1 MKSIKIIIALICAT
15 LSANGQGNYPVSQ
28 IPKELLS
35 RASVVVRNFD
45 LHIDVKDLDD
55 VTYKYKIAKTI
66 LNKNGDDEGG
76 LYLWYNKSQQIK
88 SVKGMVYDEFSNSV
102 GKISEKDF
110 KDVSTAN
117 GFSLFED
124 SRAKVFRPAVTI
136 YPYTVVY
143 EYEIHAKQS
152 MVFPDWFPKHSTDIS
167 VETSTFQFSSKP
179 DFSIRYRENNYVGD
193 SVKIHKSG
201 DYTTYNWKVKNIKAS
216 RNEPYSPST
225 QEILTSVRIAP
236 NSFKYMGVAG
246 SFTNWNEMGSWMSEK
261 LLKNRNAIPNETAS
275 HIKELTK
282 DIADPKLKAK
292 KIYEYMQ
299 QKTRYVGVQIGIG
312 GYQPFMAEDVDRTSY
327 GDCKGLA
334 NYTQGLLKVAGID
347 AYYAVIYA
355 GDEKHNAIPNFASM
369 DQFNHAILCIPFKN
383 DTTWV
388 DCTSKENPFGYL
400 GDFTDD
406 RLALICTENG
416 GKLIRTPKFTD
427 EKSLQNRKAIFEID
441 AEGNL
446 SGDIVTT
453 FTGSQY
459 DNRASLINEP
469 LTEQLKK
476 FSNYYNIDNPEISSF
491 KITQDKGTFPITTE
505 TIKLKARN
513 YAAIN
518 GKQFYIPLNLMN
530 RASPRKEV
538 SNRSTNVK
546 IDRGYLD
553 IDVTTFKIPKGFKI
567 ELKPDNHKI
576 ESPLGSYLSTVELN
590 GEVVKYTR
598 KMLLK
603 EGIYPPEKY
612 QDLVNLYQSA
622 YEADNEKLILVSQ

>member
-1 MKSIKIIIALICAT
+1 MKPIKILFSLICAT
-15 LSANGQGNYPVSQ
+15 LSVKGQANYQVSQ
-28 IPKELLS
+28 IPKELLT
-35 RASVVVRNFD
+35 RASAVVRSMD
-45 LHIDVKDLDD
+45 LDIHVKDLDD
-55 VTYKYKIAKTI
+55 VIYKYKIATTI

-76 LYLWYNKSQQIK
+76 IYLWYNKSQQIK

-124 SRAKVFRPAVTI
+124 SRAKVFSPAVTI

-152 MVFPDWFPKHSTDIS
+152 MVFPDWFPKHATDVS
-167 VETSTFQFSSKP
+167 VENSTFQFSSKP
-179 DFSIRYRENNYVGD
+179 DFSIRYRENNYGGD
-193 SVKIHKSG
+193 SVKIYKSG
-201 DYTTYNWKVKNIKAS
+201 DYTTYIWKVKNLKAA
-216 RNEPYSPST
+216 RNEPYSPSAE
-225 QEILTSVRIAP
+225 EILTSVQIAP
-236 NSFKYMGVAG
+236 NAFKYMGVAG
-246 SFTNWNEMGSWMSEK
+246 SFTNWIEMGSWMSEK
-261 LLKNRNAIPNETAS
+261 LLKNRNSIPEATAS
-275 HIKELTK
+275 YIKELTK

-312 GYQPFMAEDVDRTSY
+312 GYQPFMAEEVDQTSY

-347 AYYAVIYA
+347 SYYAVIYA
-355 GDEKHNAIPNFASM
+355 GDDKHNAIPNFASM

-427 EKSLQNRKAIFEID
+427 EKSLQNRIASFEID
-441 AEGNL
+441 IEGNL

-453 FTGSQY
+453 FAGSQY

-476 FSNYYNIDNPEISSF
+476 FSDYYSIDNPEIQTF
-491 KITQDKGTFPITTE
+491 KITQDKSIYPVTTE

-518 GKQFYIPLNLMN
+518 GKQLYIPLNMMN
-530 RASPRKEV
+530 RTSPRKEV
-538 SNRSTNVK
+538 SNRKTAVK
-546 IDRGYLD
+546 LNRGYLD
-553 IDVTTFKIPKGFKI
+553 VDVITFKIPKGFKI
-567 ELKPDNHKI
+567 ELKPDNHKF
-576 ESPLGSYLSTVELN
+576 ESPFGSYTSTTELN
-590 GEVVKYTR
+590 GEVIKYTR
-598 KMLLK
+598 RMLIK
-603 EGIYPPEKY
+603 EGTYPAEKY

-622 YEADNEKLILVSQ
+622 YEADNEKLILIAQ